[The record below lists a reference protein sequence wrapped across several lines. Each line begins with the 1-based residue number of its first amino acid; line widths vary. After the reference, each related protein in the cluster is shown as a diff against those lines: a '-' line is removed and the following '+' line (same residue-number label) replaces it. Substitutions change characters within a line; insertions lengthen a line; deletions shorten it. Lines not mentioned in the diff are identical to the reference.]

1 MEPLKMEQGNV
12 VLKQVSREKACW
24 LTQEELENKPPAHG
38 RRNFLDQKREKSSAT
53 EGLN

>member
-1 MEPLKMEQGNV
+1 MESPKREQGNV

-24 LTQEELENKPPAHG
+24 LTQDELENKAPAHG
-38 RRNFLDQKREKSSAT
+38 RRNFLNGKRDKTSAT